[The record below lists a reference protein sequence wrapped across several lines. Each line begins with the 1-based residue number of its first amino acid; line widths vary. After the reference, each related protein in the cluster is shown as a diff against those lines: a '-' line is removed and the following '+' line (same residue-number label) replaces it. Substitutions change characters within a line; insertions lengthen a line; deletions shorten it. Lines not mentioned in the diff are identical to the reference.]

1 MTSFCFSRLL
11 TIQLLLLVLFGVV
24 GCGQDPVVALNN
36 MGATIDQDDAGRVI
50 GVMLAGPQITD
61 DGLVHL
67 DGLTNLVNLHLRDT
81 AVTDAG
87 LFHLQGLTDLTNLV
101 LSGSRITTP
110 D

>member
-67 DGLTNLVNLHLRDT
+67 DGLT
-81 AVTDAG
+81 
-87 LFHLQGLTDLTNLV
+87 
-101 LSGSRITTP
+101 IW
-110 D
+110 